1 MEELGA
7 YKIHQCSFLTK
18 ILFYTSVYSRN
29 NLSDLFCIKYAT
41 SLYSEVHAVSVCCC
55 SIISSGGYTILEY
68 IFEPLF
74 FMIILLFGLNV

>member
-41 SLYSEVHAVSVCCC
+41 SLYSEVHAALVCCC
-55 SIISSGGYTILEY
+55 VIISSGGYTIFKY
-68 IFEPLF
+68 IFVSHYFL
-74 FMIILLFGLNV
+74 